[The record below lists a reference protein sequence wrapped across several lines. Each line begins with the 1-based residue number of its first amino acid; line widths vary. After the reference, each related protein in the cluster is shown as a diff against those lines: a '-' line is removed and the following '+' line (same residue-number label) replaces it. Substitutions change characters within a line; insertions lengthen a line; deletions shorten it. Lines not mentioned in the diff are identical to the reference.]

1 MPMQEAAAQDPVGG
15 AIVGGATGAIIGGVL
30 GGGRGAAIG
39 AIIGGATG
47 AAIGA
52 EGEPRPGG
60 YRYYQDACYQP
71 QPDGAWLAVSPEYCA
86 PAPDY
91 AQDSGIAVDVAPPP
105 LPVYDQ
111 PPIPAPGYIWTP
123 GYWAWD
129 DVTGYYWVPGTWVL
143 PPEPAL
149 LWTPGYWGWNDGVYA
164 FHEGYWG
171 PEVGFYGGVSYGFGY
186 TGAGLSGILCVRP

>member
-60 YRYYQDACYQP
+60 YRYYQDACYQE
-71 QPDGAWLAVSPEYCA
+71 QPEERGSLFRLN
-86 PAPDY
+86 
-91 AQDSGIAVDVAPPP
+91 I
-105 LPVYDQ
+105 
-111 PPIPAPGYIWTP
+111 
-123 GYWAWD
+123 
-129 DVTGYYWVPGTWVL
+129 
-143 PPEPAL
+143 
-149 LWTPGYWGWNDGVYA
+149 
-164 FHEGYWG
+164 
-171 PEVGFYGGVSYGFGY
+171 
-186 TGAGLSGILCVRP
+186 VRPHRLMLKTTSA